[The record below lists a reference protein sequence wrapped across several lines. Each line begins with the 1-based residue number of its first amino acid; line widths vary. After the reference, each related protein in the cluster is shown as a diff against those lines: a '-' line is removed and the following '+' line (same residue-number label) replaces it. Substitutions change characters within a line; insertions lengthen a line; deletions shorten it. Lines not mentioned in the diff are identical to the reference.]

1 MDGGWLAAECYWCAV
16 RGGAGAGFDGSAG
29 PSLVAPRLPA
39 AGCCCRRAGLLPA
52 CGCCCRAVDAAA
64 LLLRLPAW
72 LLWLA
77 ACLPVGLHQHS
88 TQAQS

>member
-52 CGCCCRAVDAAA
+52 AAA
-64 LLLRLPAW
+64 VELSMLL
-72 LLWLA
+72 
-77 ACLPVGLHQHS
+77 CC
-88 TQAQS
+88 